1 MSDEWVKFWVGSAI
15 IHIVF
20 VIWVLVEMN
29 SSRYDEINDNEKIVK
44 NKGVFWLLIL
54 TGGYGAVLFFFPIFL
69 GRLFTRLT
77 ENYDIQRNKNK
88 QITFSIS
95 GCIYCNASFLLYNN
109 TAFLHSPNG
118 THCDI

>member
-77 ENYDIQRNKNK
+77 ENYRK
-88 QITFSIS
+88 
-95 GCIYCNASFLLYNN
+95 L
-109 TAFLHSPNG
+109 
-118 THCDI
+118 